1 VGLLVIAA
9 VVAVK
14 MSRKSGDTEL
24 VPAETPVSSTDRGAG
39 PDFAKTTP
47 RPTGETVR
55 TTFEEVASRK
65 FHEGQRVEFPAV
77 ILPVALLRIEPEDE
91 SRYHFYTLAVPK
103 GGHLFRRLQRVE
115 RHVTGWIEKHAD
127 LEAGADDLQRY
138 VEGRDAFERLAEGM
152 EHAFWVPSED
162 RPIAV
167 RLQGFEGIAHRTEWE
182 SLEFRPPDTMASAR
196 DFMERWRRERESE
209 GPTLAEVAAAIGKLE
224 GEVPPSLDSD
234 LPDMDRVKDRLESQS
249 EVDRYNEL
257 VPRFNAELI
266 RRRRFSAQSM
276 LEVALAWRAAARRLL
291 SEPERTL
298 RAEIISPAYVLGS
311 GFRRMKQSPG
321 SEVVAERMPS
331 EETFAARYYERTTI
345 FLTSYPNGA
354 TVKVDGKRVGVTPLE
369 IPDREVGG
377 RLEVEASLDG
387 HETKRQDVLPAITA
401 NGVQEVRVVLRP
413 RD

>member
-1 VGLLVIAA
+1 
-9 VVAVK
+9 
-14 MSRKSGDTEL
+14 
-24 VPAETPVSSTDRGAG
+24 
-39 PDFAKTTP
+39 
-47 RPTGETVR
+47 
-55 TTFEEVASRK
+55 
-65 FHEGQRVEFPAV
+65 
-77 ILPVALLRIEPEDE
+77 
-91 SRYHFYTLAVPK
+91 
-103 GGHLFRRLQRVE
+103 
-115 RHVTGWIEKHAD
+115 
-127 LEAGADDLQRY
+127 
-138 VEGRDAFERLAEGM
+138 
-152 EHAFWVPSED
+152 
-162 RPIAV
+162 
-167 RLQGFEGIAHRTEWE
+167 
-182 SLEFRPPDTMASAR
+182 MASAR

-377 RLEVEASLDG
+377 EARGRGESGRSRDEAAGRAPGDHRQRGAGGPGGAQAARLKLARLRRIAAPRRPS
-387 HETKRQDVLPAITA
+387 PTA
-401 NGVQEVRVVLRP
+401 NSPAAPGSGIAGVGSSKSSIGGSVG
-413 RD
+413 